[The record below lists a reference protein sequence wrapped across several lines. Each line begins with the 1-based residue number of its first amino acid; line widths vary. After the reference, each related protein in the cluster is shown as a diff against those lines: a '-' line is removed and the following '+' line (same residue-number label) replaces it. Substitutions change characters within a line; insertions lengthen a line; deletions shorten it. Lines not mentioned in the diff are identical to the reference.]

1 VSIARRAA
9 VVLFY
14 LLIAFLALDALIA
27 NFTTALPGIVQ
38 WQASNALQPAE
49 FDIFLWNLWWV
60 RHAVFDLHVSP
71 LYTNF
76 VVYPFVSPLAGH
88 TLALLWGLISAPS
101 QMLLGLIP
109 TFNSIVVLAFVLAGV
124 AMYAFARKHVER
136 ASVALLAGLIFAFTP
151 AMIQRASVGHLDK
164 LSIFWLPLCLLLW
177 DKVLETRRWTWA
189 VIAGLCLYLSW
200 LTDFQQTMWALL
212 LLGPYVIYTVF
223 FQTPGHG
230 AARHSKRLRAAVSPW
245 LILVMIAVFII
256 PALFAPL
263 PQLLEANQLNYP
275 PAQVE
280 DTAHFAFQVQNLFT
294 RSDNG
299 DFTIGLLLP
308 ALALISIP
316 FIRRDG
322 ERWFWLILAVG
333 CFILALGPYIEIGS
347 ARIDLPYALLHR
359 LLGSQYRTPMRF
371 MTPAVLALTMLVCL
385 TLDRT
390 VFRWKRLIDHSMAQ
404 RILVAGLVLLFIWA
418 YDLLRP
424 FPITTMPDYRAY
436 RAIAQEPGDFA
447 VLELPL
453 GVRTGFAVVGRGETL
468 QYYAPFHQHPTPT
481 GYLSRLPNEV
491 LDYFYSDPL
500 LGALTLSHGLPPQA
514 EVDAQLSRLIRDWN
528 LGYVILH
535 RDLLEQGRVKS
546 FGDLLDRQPLLEKV
560 GEEGPLVIYKA
571 RGR

>member
-1 VSIARRAA
+1 MNIARRAA
-9 VVLFY
+9 IVLLY

-27 NFTTALPGIVQ
+27 HFTTAMPGIVKL
-38 WQASNALQPAE
+38 QASNEIQPSE
-49 FDIFLWNLWWV
+49 FDIFFWNLWWV
-60 RHAVFDLHVSP
+60 RHAIFDLHVNP

-76 VVYPFVSPLAGH
+76 VVYPFFSPLAGH
-88 TLALLWGLISAPS
+88 TLALLWGFFSAPF
-101 QMLLGLIP
+101 QMLFGLIP
-109 TFNSIVVLAFVLAGV
+109 TFNGIVVLAFVLAGT
-124 AMYAFARKHVER
+124 AMYAFVRKHVQR

-164 LSIFWLPLCLLLW
+164 ISIFWLPLCLLVW
-177 DKVLETRRWTWA
+177 DKLVETRRWTWA
-189 VIAGLCLYLSW
+189 VITGLCLYLAW
-200 LTDFQQTMWALL
+200 LTDFQQAMWTLL

-223 FQTPGHG
+223 FKQPGHSTAG
-230 AARHSKRLRAAVSPW
+230 DSKRLRAAVSPW
-245 LILVMIAVFII
+245 LILVMIAAFII

-275 PAQVE
+275 PVQLE
-280 DTAHFAFQVQNLFT
+280 DTAHFAFQAQNLFT

-299 DFTIGLLLP
+299 DFTIGQLLP
-308 ALALISIP
+308 VLGLISIP

-322 ERWFWLILAVG
+322 ERWFWLILALG
-333 CFILALGPYIEIGS
+333 CFILALGPYLEIGGTRV
-347 ARIDLPYALLHR
+347 ALPYALVHR
-359 LLGSQYRTPMRF
+359 LLGNQYRTPMRF

-390 VFRWKRLIDHSMAQ
+390 VFRWTWLINRMVAQ
-404 RILVAGLVLLFIWA
+404 RALVAGLMLLFIWD
-418 YDLLRP
+418 YDLLKP
-424 FPITTMPDYRAY
+424 FPITTMPDYQAY
-436 RAIAQEPGDFA
+436 RSIAREPGHFT

-453 GVRTGFAVVGRGETL
+453 GVRTGFAIVGRGETL

-514 EVDAQLSRLIRDWN
+514 EVDAQLSQLIRDWD

-535 RDLLEQGRVKS
+535 RDLLEKGRIKS

-571 RGR
+571 QGR